1 MTWAWIVLMGEVDPI
16 GFRVLW
22 PSELAVKSRVKNNT
36 APGDSMANLLR
47 TVGDRTARWRGAL
60 S

>member
-1 MTWAWIVLMGEVDPI
+1 MGEVDPI